1 MIKPLLRTIPTLSG
15 NVKLACTLL
24 DYNKIN
30 KDTFETNIRG
40 AHIYP
45 LSSQLFQKSVQ
56 ANLLNSSWEYDLKR
70 FYSAYS
76 DTFFEPCFDVNKSE
90 MPLLD
95 KTSVLY
101 PRNTDFEY
109 GVKRIS
115 YSKSGCQYAFFAP
128 IYIDNVNDIP
138 AYFNIKIKLTN
149 RSKSAIIYKTIR
161 VNIGINGQDDHN
173 YIYKYLSNYLNK
185 IDNNVIY
192 MNNDNESILYYG
204 IDLIKGGFTKF
215 EDSSV
220 STLFNTKLPIQLFDY
235 TISEGFKRNQIC
247 MRQCLPLCFY
257 FNVDEILTNT
267 ERARFAYGDLEF
279 SGEYVLN
286 NGTVLNIYDFSTD
299 YDNFAQDILALNT
312 ANGVMQKINGNI
324 TNIMDIPF
332 PSFSDKWIVNY
343 QFANKLSK
351 TFNRWKLKYSTDENP
366 YITNMSWAFSKN
378 QNNNYKY
385 SIFPTNYTNQSAF
398 AEINNENKYNLVLP
412 LGKNIAFYDKLN
424 PLSAS
429 KYEAI
434 MNNYC
439 VSWFDVIS
447 SDIFESFKDTINW
460 ADVDNGYTY
469 YNGILYNLNYIYDRI
484 SLNEKKIDKF
494 AFLVYPDTENIKNES
509 YFKNDIKYV
518 SNILTYN
525 TTNVHNTEIYN
536 NILNKNSEVIYDIYE
551 NNKYEETS
559 RINLSFNGMLKQYE
573 YNTNIPTSGVY
584 IKTNDIVYSLST
596 ISGQVIK
603 TKNYYDINTIYSVD
617 LVDDKINALYNTT
630 NTWVTTKNE
639 NGEVTGF
646 SSTISNAITAL
657 GISIDELQGKAIDH
671 IVLQYDNLV
680 NNLDADPIPE
690 LFDASK
696 IGAELF
702 EILPA
707 YKGNMYYSILN
718 NTNYKDF
725 YINDNKNEF
734 NPRPLDGNVDTTNN
748 SLFTSYGIQ
757 LLKKTRFFDIAWL
770 QYIRTRVSDNCFTT
784 YTDVDKESVI
794 SSFKSLYEDIC
805 NKCIQI
811 LNSIDTNSDNYIGH
825 LYYPELNYNENI
837 IANNV
842 AIIKQNH
849 FDTSIEDTVYTEEMD
864 DNVLYMH
871 PFNIENIVKSF
882 ENKINEEINNI
893 QLYDK
898 LVLSDIIYE
907 KTVDENTEKYI
918 INKYNIANLII
929 GCTDNVNNY
938 VNGITKEYIFTNFTD
953 ETLYQLNTHVQY
965 ITINNNNNIICYLPN
980 GNIDTTVF
988 ISRTDLNNIIS
999 RINTLVDEKNNDL
1012 ISHLENLKVDMYN
1025 TLNINFRKMRAILN
1039 SLEMVNMFMH
1049 SNNTN
1054 FMECSAFTSIYPN
1067 KIIPQNFYKQTKC
1080 FDNNGNIKFKLDI
1093 ITQADTNIKF
1103 NKENGLFYTVTEDD
1117 NGNEI
1122 MHEFNIVVET
1132 DFIKLNKELFDYSNV
1147 ANSNNGIFNDIY
1159 LFRPLTDIEYDDKYV
1174 NTVINFDNN
1183 AVHNTSVLYPCF
1195 NSIFEEDK
1203 QNTLYF
1209 KNFVLNNITEVHH
1222 TPIKTYDINLQSS
1235 AEYKDTFYRYNV
1247 DNTSLVIEVLNGN
1260 LPKNRIKSITGNDII
1275 ESVDKTPIYTEEFKN
1290 ENIGFITDNN
1300 SSVFNKFNLL
1310 VKDVDNIRYGYYLL
1324 KVKIDNSRNI
1334 FNIRGILDNT
1344 ALSTSNFAEYIPN
1357 IKYIT
1362 YINGIDINENRSYIK
1377 DIFKQLCPFLYI
1389 NLLELAADTNTIM
1402 LPKIFNLHNIYSAV
1416 TNNDIGAKEQSL
1428 VFTKTTNNKTTITQL
1443 QRYTNSIIPYL
1454 YKVDTPINIYN
1465 YKYKDVQKMLLN
1477 TGKFASIG
1485 DIVFDSSFSTINN
1498 PLPLNIYTSNNDINI
1513 SDYNKIVNTY
1523 LPTEYKYFNNSKM
1536 INFDSIIKLDV
1547 KKKLTY
1553 IELLDY
1559 QSEQKTIDAFKNY
1572 ISKYNFDETNEDLIL
1587 FLYKKYSVQYDTIPD
1602 GVFADGKTKA
1612 YKMTY
1617 IFNLL

>member
-15 NVKLACTLL
+15 NVKLTCTLL

-70 FYSAYS
+70 FYSTYS
-76 DTFFEPCFDVNKSE
+76 DTFFEPCFDVTKSE

-149 RSKSAIIYKTIR
+149 RSKSAVIYKTIH

-173 YIYKYLSNYLNK
+173 YIYKYLYNYLNK

-215 EDSSV
+215 EDSSI
-220 STLFNTKLPIQLFDY
+220 STVFNTKLPIQLFDY
-235 TISEGFKRNQIC
+235 TISEGFKRNQVC

-257 FNVDEILTNT
+257 FNIDEILTNT
-267 ERARFAYGDLEF
+267 EKARFAYGDLEF

-286 NGTVLNIYDFSTD
+286 NGTILDIYDFSTD
-299 YDNFAQDILALNT
+299 YDNFAQDIFMLNT
-312 ANGVMQKINGNI
+312 SNGVMQKINGNI
-324 TNIMDIPF
+324 TNIMDVPF

-385 SIFPTNYTNQSAF
+385 SIFPSNYTNQSAF

-439 VSWFDVIS
+439 VSWFDTIS
-447 SDIFESFKDTINW
+447 SDVFESFKDTITW
-460 ADVDNGYTY
+460 ANVDNGYAY

-484 SLNEKKIDKF
+484 SSNEKKIDKF
-494 AFLVYPDTENIKNES
+494 AFLVYPDTENIKDEL

-536 NILNKNSEVIYDIYE
+536 DILNKTLEGIYDIYE
-551 NNKYEETS
+551 NNRYEETS
-559 RINLSFNGMLKQYE
+559 RVNLSFNGMLRQYN
-573 YNTNIPTSGVY
+573 YNDNTNIPTSGVY
-584 IKTNDIVYSLST
+584 IKTNDIVYSAST

-603 TKNYYDINTIYSVD
+603 TKNYYDINTIYSAD
-617 LVDDKINALYNTT
+617 LVDSRIKALYSTTDITAAITGLGITT
-630 NTWVTTKNE
+630 N
-639 NGEVTGF
+639 
-646 SSTISNAITAL
+646 
-657 GISIDELQGKAIDH
+657 ELQQKAIAH
-671 IVLQYDNLV
+671 IILQYGNTEH
-680 NNLDADPIPE
+680 DPIPE
-690 LFDASK
+690 LFDASS
-696 IGAELF
+696 IGTELF

-718 NTNYKDF
+718 NTNFKDF

-734 NPRPLDGNVDTTNN
+734 NPRPFDGNIDTANN

-757 LLKKTRFFDIAWL
+757 LLKKTRFFDVAWL
-770 QYIRTRVSDNCFTT
+770 QYISTRVSDNCFTT
-784 YTDVDKESVI
+784 YTAADKESVI
-794 SSFKSLYEDIC
+794 SSFKILYEDIC

-811 LNSIDTNSDNYIGH
+811 LNSIDINGDNYIGH

-837 IANNV
+837 VANNV

-864 DNVLYMH
+864 DNVLYIH
-871 PFNIENIVKSF
+871 PFNI
-882 ENKINEEINNI
+882 NNI
-893 QLYDK
+893 IKPLNLLYDK
-898 LVLSDIIYE
+898 LVLDDIMFE
-907 KTVDENTEKYI
+907 EGGVSYI
-918 INKYNIANLII
+918 KNKYNIANLII
-929 GCTDNVNNY
+929 EHYGNVND
-938 VNGITKEYIFTNFTD
+938 ITNDIIFTNWSEYFAND
-953 ETLYQLNTHVQY
+953 DNDDKGRKNLYDLDVNVKYMTQDD
-965 ITINNNNNIICYLPN
+965 NILCYLPT
-980 GNIDTTVF
+980 GNLDTNDFTSLSYINKV
-988 ISRTDLNNIIS
+988 IN
-999 RINTLVDEKNNDL
+999 RINTLIDQKNNEL
-1012 ISHLENLKVDMYN
+1012 LYEKIK
-1025 TLNINFRKMRAILN
+1025 FRKIRAILS
-1039 SLEMVNMFMH
+1039 SLEMVNMFMRAT
-1049 SNNTN
+1049 NTT
-1054 FMECSAFTSIYPN
+1054 FMEYSSFISN
-1067 KIIPQNFYKQTKC
+1067 KTIEQTFYKQTKC
-1080 FDNNGNIKFKLDI
+1080 FDSNGNIKFKLVEIDN
-1093 ITQADTNIKF
+1093 DENIMF
-1103 NKENGLFYTVTEDD
+1103 NAETGLFYTVTEDD
-1117 NGNEI
+1117 NGNETI
-1122 MHEFNIVVET
+1122 HEFNIVVET
-1132 DFIKLNKELFDYSNV
+1132 DFIKLNKKLFDYSQV
-1147 ANSNNGIFNDIY
+1147 DNSNNSIFNDIY

-1174 NTVINFDNN
+1174 NTTINFVDDKDNEYLY
-1183 AVHNTSVLYPCF
+1183 NTAVLYPCF

-1222 TPIKTYDINLQSS
+1222 TPIKIYNENTLLSE
-1235 AEYKDTFYRYNV
+1235 AEYKDTYYRYNV
-1247 DNTSLVIEVLNGN
+1247 DNTSLVIEVLDGN
-1260 LPKNRIKSITGNDII
+1260 IPKNIIKSVTGIPTTNDN
-1275 ESVDKTPIYTEEFKN
+1275 VDFNFNQTPIYTEEFKN

-1300 SSVFNKFNLL
+1300 NSVFNNFNLL
-1310 VKDVDNIRYGYYLL
+1310 VKDIDNIRYGYYLV
-1324 KVKIDNSRNI
+1324 KVKMDNSRNI

-1344 ALSTSNFAEYIPN
+1344 VLSTSNFTEYIPN

-1402 LPKIFNLHNIYSAV
+1402 LPKIFNLHNMYSSV
-1416 TNNDIGAKEQSL
+1416 TNNTIGAKEQSL

-1454 YKVDTPINIYN
+1454 YKVDKPINIYN

-1498 PLPLNIYTSNNDINI
+1498 PLPVNIYTSNNDTNIN
-1513 SDYNKIVNTY
+1513 DYSKIVSTY

-1536 INFDSIIKLDV
+1536 INFESVIKIDV

-1553 IELLDY
+1553 MELLDY

-1572 ISKYNFDETNEDLIL
+1572 ISKYNFNESNEDLIL
-1587 FLYKKYSVQYDTIPD
+1587 FLYKKYSVQYDTIPS

>member
-70 FYSAYS
+70 FYGAYS
-76 DTFFEPCFDVNKSE
+76 DTFFEPCFDVTKSE

-149 RSKSAIIYKTIR
+149 RSKSAVIYKTIR

-220 STLFNTKLPIQLFDY
+220 STVFNTKLPIQLFDY
-235 TISEGFKRNQIC
+235 TISEGFKRNQVC

-257 FNVDEILTNT
+257 FNIDEILTNT
-267 ERARFAYGDLEF
+267 EKARFAYGDLEF
-279 SGEYVLN
+279 SGEYVLS
-286 NGTVLNIYDFSTD
+286 NGTVLDIYDFSTD

-312 ANGVMQKINGNI
+312 SNGVMQKINGNI
-324 TNIMDIPF
+324 ANIMDVPF

-366 YITNMSWAFSKN
+366 YITNMSWVFSKN

-385 SIFPTNYTNQSAF
+385 SIFPSNYTNQAAF

-439 VSWFDVIS
+439 VSWFDTVS
-447 SDIFESFKDTINW
+447 SDIFDSFKDTIKW
-460 ADVDNGYTY
+460 SDVDNGYAY

-484 SLNEKKIDKF
+484 SSNEKKIDKF
-494 AFLVYPDTENIKNES
+494 AFLVYPDTENIKNEE
-509 YFKNDIKYV
+509 YFKNKIKYV

-536 NILNKNSEVIYDIYE
+536 DILNKTVEGVYDIYE
-551 NNKYEETS
+551 NNRYEETT
-559 RINLSFNGMLKQYE
+559 RVNLSFNGMLKQYE

-584 IKTNDIVYSLST
+584 IKTNDIVYSAST

-603 TKNYYDINTIYSVD
+603 TKNYYDINTIYSAD
-617 LVDDKINALYNTT
+617 LVDTKINALYSTT
-630 NTWVTTKNE
+630 NTWITNKNE
-639 NGEVTGF
+639 DGEVTGF

-690 LFDASK
+690 LFDASS
-696 IGAELF
+696 IGTELF
-702 EILPA
+702 EILPV
-707 YKGNMYYSILN
+707 YKGNMYYSVLN
-718 NTNYKDF
+718 NTNFKNF

-734 NPRPLDGNVDTTNN
+734 NPRPFDGNIDTANN

-757 LLKKTRFFDIAWL
+757 LLKKTGFFDIAWL
-770 QYIRTRVSDNCFTT
+770 QYISTRVSDNCFTT
-784 YTDVDKESVI
+784 YTAADKESVI
-794 SSFKSLYEDIC
+794 SSFKILYEDIC

-811 LNSIDTNSDNYIGH
+811 LNSIDINGDNYIGH

-837 IANNV
+837 VANNV

-849 FDTSIEDTVYTEEMD
+849 FDTSIEDTVYTEEID

-871 PFNIENIVKSF
+871 PFNIENIVKIF
-882 ENKINEEINNI
+882 ENEINEEINSI

-898 LVLSDIIYE
+898 LVLADIISE
-907 KTVDENTEKYI
+907 KTVGENTEKYI
-918 INKYNIANLII
+918 KNKYNIANLII
-929 GCTDNVNNY
+929 KPVGDNYNN
-938 VNGITKEYIFTNFTD
+938 ITEDYIFTNSTD
-953 ETLYQLNTHVQY
+953 ETLYQLDNNVKCIVTKENDT
-965 ITINNNNNIICYLPN
+965 ITGIRCYLPN
-980 GNIDTTVF
+980 GDEDDNTVGKNYL
-988 ISRTDLNNIIS
+988 TNV
-999 RINTLVDEKNNDL
+999 INTINSIIDEKNEEL
-1012 ISHLENLKVDMYN
+1012 KSYLETLKTKRYDE
-1025 TLNINFRKMRAILN
+1025 LNIQFRKMRAILS
-1039 SLEMVNMFMH
+1039 SLEMVNMFMRAT
-1049 SNNTN
+1049 NTT
-1054 FMECSAFTSIYPN
+1054 FMECSAFTPKTISQ
-1067 KIIPQNFYKQTKC
+1067 KFYKQTKC
-1080 FDNNGNIKFKLDI
+1080 FDSNGNIKFKLIEIENNDNI
-1093 ITQADTNIKF
+1093 MFDT
-1103 NKENGLFYTVTEDD
+1103 ETGLFYTVTVTIDD
-1117 NGNEI
+1117 NGVKTE
-1122 MHEFNIVVET
+1122 HKEFFNIVVET
-1132 DFIKLNKELFDYSNV
+1132 DFIKLNKALFDYSQV
-1147 ANSNNGIFNDIY
+1147 DNSNNSIFNDIY

-1174 NTVINFDNN
+1174 NTVINDDAD

-1247 DNTSLVIEVLNGN
+1247 DNTSLVIEVLDGN
-1260 LPKNRIKSITGNDII
+1260 LPKNRIQRIIGNDII

-1300 SSVFNKFNLL
+1300 SSVFNNFNLL
-1310 VKDVDNIRYGYYLL
+1310 VKDVNNIRYGYYLV
-1324 KVKIDNSRNI
+1324 KVKMDNSRNI

-1344 ALSTSNFAEYIPN
+1344 ILSTSNFTEYIPN

-1362 YINGIDINENRSYIK
+1362 YINGIDIYKNTSYIK
-1377 DIFKQLCPFLYI
+1377 DIFKQLCPFLFI

-1402 LPKIFNLHNIYSAV
+1402 LPKIFNLHNIYSSV
-1416 TNNDIGAKEQSL
+1416 TNNTIGAKEQSL

-1454 YKVDTPINIYN
+1454 CKVDKPINIYN

-1485 DIVFDSSFSTINN
+1485 DIVFDSSFSIINN
-1498 PLPLNIYTSNNDINI
+1498 PLPVNIYTSNNDTNIN
-1513 SDYNKIVNTY
+1513 DYSKIASTY

-1536 INFDSIIKLDV
+1536 INFESVIKIDV

-1559 QSEQKTIDAFKNY
+1559 QSEQKTIEVFKNY